1 MRCLIFSANRLFA
14 ECLCAGL
21 STQEAVEFAKTC
33 LAAQEIAAVVEQH
46 GITSVLV
53 DLSDPDAWCLIKPLR
68 AARPEL
74 CILALSVDDQVAAE
88 VVGCAKIGC
97 HGVVPRDASLKTVVQ
112 VIAAAECGEIAMRPK
127 VVAGIMRALAEP
139 DVSHVD
145 EIPSCL
151 TRREREICTLVAE
164 GLTNKEIAR
173 EVNRSVGTI
182 KNHVSSILTK
192 LDVPRRGA
200 IHAHLGQ

>member
-1 MRCLIFSANRLFA
+1 MRCLIFSANRLFG

-21 STQEAVEFAKTC
+21 CAQEAVEFAKTC
-33 LAAQEIAAVVEQH
+33 VTAQEISAAVEQH
-46 GITSVLV
+46 RITSVLV
-53 DLSDPDAWCLIKPLR
+53 DMSDPDACLVIRPLR
-68 AARPEL
+68 AAQPGL
-74 CILALSVDDQVAAE
+74 CILALSVDDQVADE

-97 HGVVPRDASLKTVVQ
+97 HGVVPRDASLKTVVD
-112 VIAAAECGEIAMRPK
+112 VIAAAERGEIAMRPN

-139 DVSHVD
+139 RKTPVVAAT
-145 EIPSCL
+145 ECL

-173 EVNRSVGTI
+173 EVNRSVGTV

-192 LDVPRRGA
+192 LHVPRRGA
-200 IHAHLGQ
+200 IHAHLSQ